1 MADNAQN
8 IYTFQDA
15 IDLLVDFTGSNQG
28 SNISR
33 EMRKAVLEAYDEL
46 VGRKD
51 WRHFQRPARLQTYA
65 PETGTL
71 AYSLSTNTFTIDSG
85 TFPTWAEGATLSI
98 GEVRYRVASRP
109 STTTVTATSEQAP
122 IADIA
127 TGTSF
132 TIYKDILTLPDGFQA
147 MSPPR
152 GEGGSAFWTHYIA
165 PADWHQLTRSADT
178 TGEIVAWTV
187 MPDPIYS
194 GRQAVYLW
202 PAPDDARTIDYLG
215 KFYPRRLFYSGY
227 RPSDRAGTISVSG
240 NTVTGVG
247 TSFTADMVGSIL
259 RISEDGT
266 NLPEGVGGL
275 YPYQHQRY
283 ITAYSS
289 ATSITIGGTSPGTLT
304 TRKYTVS
311 DPLDLSRCMLNA
323 LWRGCERNISYKKG
337 GASLASAE
345 QKYAETLQNAIN
357 DDEPARGPR
366 SCWDVGYGTMV
377 QYWIQG
383 GDA

>member
-15 IDLLVDFTGSNQG
+15 IDLLVDFTGNNQG

-46 VGRKD
+46 VGQKD
-51 WRHFQRPARLQTYA
+51 WRHFQRPSRLQTYE

-71 AYSLSTNTFTIDSG
+71 SYDLATNTFTIDSG
-85 TFPTWAEGATLSI
+85 TFPSWAEGATISI
-98 GEVRYRVASRP
+98 GVVRYRVASRP
-109 STTTVTATSEQAP
+109 TTTTVTATSEQAP

-127 TGTSF
+127 TGTDF
-132 TIYKDILTLPDGFQA
+132 TIFKDILTLPDSFQA
-147 MSPPR
+147 MSPPK
-152 GEGGSAFWTHYIA
+152 GEGGSAFWTHYVT
-165 PADWHQLTRSADT
+165 PEQWHYLSRMDGT
-178 TGEIVAWTV
+178 TGEIVVWTV

-202 PAPDDARTIDYLG
+202 PAPHESATLDYLG
-215 KFYPRRLFYSGY
+215 KFYPRRLFFSGY
-227 RPSDRAGTISVSG
+227 RPSDRVGTISVSG
-240 NTVTGVG
+240 NTVTG
-247 TSFTADMVGSIL
+247 TNTAFTAAMVGSIL

-266 NLPEGVGGL
+266 NHPEGVGGL
-275 YPYQHQRY
+275 YPYQHQRL

-289 ATSITIGGTSPGTLT
+289 ATGLTVGGDSLGTLT

-311 DPLDLSRCMLNA
+311 DPLNVSRGMLNA
-323 LWRGCERNISYKKG
+323 LWRGCERKISYKKG
-337 GASLASAE
+337 TAAQAAAE
-345 QKYAETLQNAIN
+345 AAYTQALRDAMA

-366 SCWDVGYGTMV
+366 SCWDQSYGQPI

-383 GDA
+383 GES

>member
-8 IYTFQDA
+8 ISTFQDA

-33 EMRKAVLEAYDEL
+33 EIRKAVLEAYDDL

-51 WRHFQRPARLQTYA
+51 WRHFARPARLQAYA

-71 AYSLSTNTFTIDSG
+71 AYDLATNTFTIDAD

-109 STTTVTATSEQAP
+109 TSTTLTATSEQAP

-127 TGTSF
+127 TGTAF
-132 TIYKDILTLPDGFQA
+132 TIFKDILTLPDSFQA
-147 MSPPR
+147 MSPPK
-152 GEGGSAFWTHYIA
+152 GEGGSAFWTHYIS
-165 PADWHQLTRSADT
+165 PAAWHQLSRSADS
-178 TGEIVAWTV
+178 TGEVVCWTV

-202 PAPDDARTIDYLG
+202 PAPDDDLTIDYLG

-227 RPSDRAGTISVSG
+227 RPNDRVGTISVSG
-240 NTVTGVG
+240 NTVTG
-247 TSFTADMVGSIL
+247 TNTAFTAAMVGSIL

-266 NLPEGVGGL
+266 NHPEGVGGL
-275 YPYQHQRY
+275 YPYEHQRY

-311 DPLDLSRCMLNA
+311 DPIDVSRAMLNA

-337 GASLASAE
+337 GASLASAD
-345 QKYAETLQNAIN
+345 QKYAEALQNAIN

-366 SCWDVGYGTMV
+366 SCWDPKYGELV

>member
-28 SNISR
+28 ANISR

-51 WRHFQRPARLQTYA
+51 WRHFQRPDRLRCYA
-65 PETGTL
+65 PERGTL
-71 AYSLSTNTFTIDSG
+71 AYDLTTNTFTIDSG
-85 TFPTWAEGATLSI
+85 TFPTWAEGATISV

-109 STTTVTATSEQAP
+109 TSTTVTATSTQAP
-122 IADIA
+122 IADIV

-132 TIYKDILTLPDGFQA
+132 VIYKDILTLPDGFQA
-147 MSPPR
+147 MSAPK
-152 GEGGSAFWTHYIA
+152 GEGGSAFWTHYISPSA
-165 PADWHQLTRSADT
+165 WMQLARSADS
-178 TGEIVAWTV
+178 TGEVVVWTV

-202 PAPDDARTIDYLG
+202 PAPDDDRTIDYLG

-227 RPSDRAGTISVSG
+227 RPSDRAGAISVSG

-289 ATSITIGGTSPGTLT
+289 ATSITIGGTSPGTLN

-311 DPLDLSRCMLNA
+311 DPIDVSRAMLNA
-323 LWRGCERNISYKKG
+323 FWRGCERNISYKKG
-337 GASLASAE
+337 GASLESAE
-345 QKYAETLQNAIN
+345 QKYSVSLQNAIN

-366 SCWDVGYGTMV
+366 SCWDPAVGTLV